1 MTKKIFGLDIG
12 KHSKIKLWCI
22 QRYLSTYSNIITY
35 VNGIKDYYFID
46 GFAGTGYCKNKGAQN
61 VVSEISL

>member
-1 MTKKIFGLDIG
+1 M
-12 KHSKIKLWCI
+12 
-22 QRYLSTYSNIITY
+22 Q
-35 VNGIKDYYFID
+35 NGIKDYYFID